1 MRRRITLYIGGTRAD
16 LADDGLVL
24 LNVALTDLTNPAVIR
39 NSWTQSVELPRSPRN
54 DQIFGHSGRLD
65 RLAGAG
71 GSGPD
76 FNASRRT
83 SFSIYAETGKVL
95 FSGYAKLEAVTR
107 DAYTVQLFGGL
118 GDFLYCL
125 TYDAAGNKRSLAD
138 LDFGVDLDFT
148 INAQTVAEAWA
159 RLLGDTSKPEKWD
172 VINFAPAYNGIPAD
186 FSADKAIARPGDV
199 SLDVPSGYATKDG
212 YTLITLA
219 GQRDE
224 WEAMDLRSYLQRP
237 VVSMRRLLQAIADPA
252 NNGGWTVDLSD
263 VTIGYQDTWL
273 TRPLLPSLGTY
284 KQTEGSVTTTFQ
296 QYASGKVIGR
306 YTLTGAPAGSELTAR
321 LSTGLAYTVPGAS
334 ASTLRSWARSSGQSF
349 VPDGYWQQVLFVQA
363 VAYGS
368 DDTMVAAGPVR
379 TICKS
384 ADVIAPATLATALG
398 YTPEGG
404 AAFASAEQD
413 HSFTLDGGRYV
424 RQRDIT
430 TEVTGQNIARID
442 IVVTAY
448 VALITDAGAVFSA
461 TGGTSSLGQLYTF
474 EGASY
479 TPTAAAAPSGSGTNS
494 YASTENLRS
503 GARITKAMLLST
515 SNTPAD
521 YLTAFCKA
529 FGLMIVADGE
539 TKTVRI
545 LRRESFYQ
553 DETIDIT
560 AHVDKPSVKI
570 RPLTFDA
577 KWYELRHESVGGR
590 FENEYEKTSGVQY
603 GIQRIDTGYDF
614 DAQTK
619 DLLSGSVL
627 KSCAA
632 VQARSKYFYTITA
645 PGNKETLTET
655 GSSENVILAD
665 GSLTTAPAYVMKSYD
680 ITNAQQIFITGRQGI
695 IPTYAIARFLD
706 SGGSVIS
713 VVQLA
718 DRTDYTDQEVPI
730 APGATRIDVCGNGAV
745 GCSAIFPRT
754 MPGVF
759 LDTGCTYILW
769 NGDGDSENFDIVLP
783 GNITADPL
791 NATWPGYD
799 LAHRA
804 EFRDAE
810 NKPVDGADVLLF
822 QTGSVSSVF
831 YALTDDLPAMDTLN
845 GGPCWLLGANG
856 SSLQIPT
863 FSRYRTIAPIGGGN
877 PSVVSSLDFGIPREL
892 DIPGLEYSAGTIYL
906 TRWQKYV
913 RDRLS
918 VHGKV
923 LRARVN
929 LDGLQVG
936 PDLLRRFYWYRG
948 SLWALVSVSNYS
960 LTTFDPA
967 ECEFIQVRDITNY
980 TD

>member
-1 MRRRITLYIGGTRAD
+1 MRRRISLYIGGTRAD

-76 FNASRRT
+76 FNASKRT
-83 SFSIYAETGKVL
+83 SFSIYAETGEVL
-95 FSGYAKLEAVTR
+95 FSGYAKLETVTR

-118 GDFLYCL
+118 GDFLYCIA
-125 TYDAAGNKRSLAD
+125 YDAAGNKRSLAD

-237 VVSMRRLLQAIADPA
+237 VVSMRRLLQAIADPS

-263 VTIGYQDTWL
+263 VTIGYLDTWL

-306 YTLTGAPAGSELTAR
+306 YTLAGVPAGSELTAR
-321 LSTGLAYTVPGAS
+321 LSTGLAYSVPDAS
-334 ASTLRSWARSSGQSF
+334 ATTLRSWARSSGQSF
-349 VPDGYWQQVLFVQA
+349 APDGYWQQVLFVQA

-368 DDTMVAAGPVR
+368 DDTLVAAGPVR

-384 ADVIAPATLATALG
+384 ADVIDPATLATALG

-404 AAFASAEQD
+404 AALASAEQD
-413 HSFTLDGGRYV
+413 HSYTLDGGLYV

-442 IVVTAY
+442 ILVTAY
-448 VALITDAGAVFSA
+448 VALITDAGAVFSS
-461 TGGTSSLGQLYTF
+461 TGGTSPLGQLYTL
-474 EGASY
+474 EGTGY

-494 YASTENLRS
+494 YNSTENLRS

-515 SNTPAD
+515 SKTPAD

-539 TKTVRI
+539 TKSVRI
-545 LRRESFYQ
+545 LRRESFYL
-553 DETIDIT
+553 DETLDIT
-560 AHVDKPSVKI
+560 ARVDKPSVEI

-577 KWYELRHESVGGR
+577 KWYELRHKSVGGR

-614 DAQTK
+614 DAQEK

-632 VQARSKYFYTITA
+632 VRARSKFFYNILTPGSVWFPSLFIE
-645 PGNKETLTET
+645 PGN
-655 GSSENVILAD
+655 
-665 GSLTTAPAYVMKSYD
+665 SY
-680 ITNAQQIFITGRQGI
+680 T
-695 IPTYAIARFLD
+695 
-706 SGGSVIS
+706 
-713 VVQLA
+713 
-718 DRTDYTDQEVPI
+718 
-730 APGATRIDVCGNGAV
+730 
-745 GCSAIFPRT
+745 
-754 MPGVF
+754 
-759 LDTGCTYILW
+759 LW
-769 NGDGDSENFDIVLP
+769 NGDGDSEDFDIVLP
-783 GNITADPL
+783 GNVTADPL

-822 QTGSVSSVF
+822 QAGAVSSVF

-863 FSRYRTIAPIGGGN
+863 FSRYHTIRPMGATR
-877 PSVVSSLDFGIPREL
+877 SDVVTSLDFGIPREL
-892 DIPGLEYSAGTIYL
+892 DIPGLDYVTGTVYIA
-906 TRWQKYV
+906 RWRKYIT
-913 RDRLS
+913 DRLS

-936 PDLLRRFYWYRG
+936 PELLRRFYWYRG

-967 ECEFIQVRDITNY
+967 ECEFVQVRDITNY